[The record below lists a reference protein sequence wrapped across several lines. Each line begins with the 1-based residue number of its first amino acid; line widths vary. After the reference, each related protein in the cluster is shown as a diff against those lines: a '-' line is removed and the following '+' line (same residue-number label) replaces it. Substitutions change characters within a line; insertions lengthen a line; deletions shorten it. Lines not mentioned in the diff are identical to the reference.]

1 MLILNVMC
9 KKIKSSGKSSDRGD
23 NALYTKK
30 YRDHI
35 PCSYAY
41 NVVCVKDKFS
51 KSMFLYRRKN
61 AVSKWINSFFLL
73 IVKQFLKSMIIATKK
88 KIKWNSYVCGS

>member
-51 KSMFLYRRKN
+51 KSIFLYRRKN

-88 KIKWNSYVCGS
+88 K

>member
-35 PCSYAY
+35 PCNYAY

-51 KSMFLYRRKN
+51 KSIFLYRRKN
-61 AVSKWINSFFLL
+61 AVSKWINSFFFTNCKAILEEYDYCN
-73 IVKQFLKSMIIATKK
+73 KK
-88 KIKWNSYVCGS
+88 KNKMK